1 MKDVKGMDGKSKVLD
16 GEVGIY
22 GAGRDIGDECRTP
35 AGRLFQGSARLSGEN
50 SDHAIRC
57 FVERGEGC
65 GSDVL
70 DRLNEQQLPGSKGV
84 PVVSKEGVHP

>member
-1 MKDVKGMDGKSKVLD
+1 MEDIEGMDRQSKVLN

-35 AGRLFQGSARLSGEN
+35 TGRLFQGSARLSGEY

-70 DRLNEQQLPGSKGV
+70 DWFNEQ
-84 PVVSKEGVHP
+84 